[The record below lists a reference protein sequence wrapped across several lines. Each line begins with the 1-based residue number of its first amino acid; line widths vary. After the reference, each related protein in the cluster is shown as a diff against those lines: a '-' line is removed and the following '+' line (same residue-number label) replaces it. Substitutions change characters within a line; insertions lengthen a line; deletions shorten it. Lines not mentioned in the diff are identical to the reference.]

1 MTASTQGLRLR
12 TGPQTLRAAAELLS
26 SMRFAISLLTVIC
39 IASIIGTVL
48 KQNEPVTNYV
58 NQTYSLFATARER
71 RPSKLLVEK
80 VRG

>member
-1 MTASTQGLRLR
+1 MTPELREYMQG
-12 TGPQTLRAAAELLS
+12 TGS
-26 SMRFAISLLTVIC
+26 
-39 IASIIGTVL
+39 
-48 KQNEPVTNYV
+48 VTNYV